1 MGLAIEI
8 VKNVVIISLTFVEFA
23 MLVRAVLSWFPL
35 DTNKFTEFLFAITE
49 PFIQPIRALFVKMIW
64 FQDMP
69 IDMSFLFAYI
79 LISAV
84 LIILP

>member
-49 PFIQPIRALFVKMIW
+49 PFIQPIRALFVKMNW